1 MANPCYFLT
10 AGWQWVLVLAVL
22 MIGLLVDARR
32 RSKIQTLKKAI
43 SHMSQGVCMFDSAT
57 RVILCNPQ
65 YLKMYNLSPTVVKP
79 GCTLRHLIEHRK
91 ETGLLTADPAQYCAD
106 IVDSIKSGKNTRWTV
121 VASDGRIV
129 HAMNHPMPD
138 GGWLS
143 THEDVTDRTLF
154 EQERDKRVQQQKR
167 QEGME
172 TSIRDFRARMAPRF
186 STFAEGAV
194 TMKTVADRLA
204 DSSNRTSKS
213 AATAADTSKAA
224 SAGVQNAA
232 SSTTELSR
240 SIAQIA
246 RRMHETK
253 NIITSAVSE
262 ANLTDR
268 EIKALVHSASQIGA
282 VIEFIQNIASQTN
295 LLALNA
301 TIEAAR
307 SGAAGRGFA
316 VVASEI
322 KSLAIQTANATQDIV
337 SQIKSLQE
345 STTSA
350 AHSILR
356 IHDRM
361 QAINEYSAEFASSI
375 EEQNAVTADISLNAM
390 AASERTYDVS
400 RMLTDVANDANE
412 TETSAQKIQGVSSA
426 IDHALHGLQKDVEA
440 FLTDVSRHASV

>member
-1 MANPCYFLT
+1 MANPFQFLI
-10 AGWQWVLVLAVL
+10 ADWQWVLVLVVL
-22 MIGLLVDARR
+22 IIGLSVDARR
-32 RSKIQTLKKAI
+32 RRKIHTLKKAI
-43 SHMSQGVCMFDSAT
+43 GHMSQGVCMFDSAT
-57 RVILCNPQ
+57 RIVLCNPQ

-79 GCTLRHLIEHRK
+79 GCTLRRLIEHRK

-106 IVDSIKSGKNTRWTV
+106 ILDSIKAGKNTRWTV

-129 HAMNHPMPD
+129 HALNHPMPD

-167 QEGME
+167 QERME

-204 DSSNRTSKS
+204 DSSNRTSQS
-213 AATAADTSKAA
+213 AATAAGTSTEA

-232 SSTTELSR
+232 SSTTELSQ

-246 RRMHETK
+246 HRMHETK

-262 ANLTDR
+262 ADLTDR
-268 EIKALVHSASQIGA
+268 EIKALVNSASQIGA

-307 SGAAGRGFA
+307 SGTAGRAFA
-316 VVASEI
+316 VVATEI

-350 AHSILR
+350 ANSIRR

-361 QAINEYSAEFASSI
+361 QVINEYTAEFASSI
-375 EEQNAVTADISLNAM
+375 EEQNTVTAEISSNVT
-390 AASERTYDVS
+390 AASGRTLDVS
-400 RMLTDVANDANE
+400 QMLTDLANDASE
-412 TETSAQKIQGVSSA
+412 TESSAQKIQGVSSA
-426 IDHALHGLQKDVEA
+426 IDHALHQLQKDVEA
-440 FLTDVSRHASV
+440 FLTDAARHASA

>member
-1 MANPCYFLT
+1 MANPFHFLI
-10 AGWQWVLVLAVL
+10 ADWQWILVLAVL
-22 MIGLLVDARR
+22 IIGVSVDARR
-32 RSKIQTLKKAI
+32 RIKIHTLEKAI
-43 SHMSQGVCMFDSAT
+43 GHMSQGVCMFDAAT
-57 RVILCNPQ
+57 RIVLCNPQ

-79 GCTLRHLIEHRK
+79 GCTLRQLIEHRK

-106 IVDSIKSGKNTRWTV
+106 ILNSIRSGKNTRFTV

-129 HAMNHPMPD
+129 HALNHPMPD

-154 EQERDKRVQQQKR
+154 EQERDKRVQEQKR

-194 TMKTVADRLA
+194 TMKRVANRLA
-204 DSSNRTSKS
+204 DSSNKTSQS
-213 AATAADTSKAA
+213 AATAAGTSKEA

-232 SSTTELSR
+232 SSTTELSQ

-246 RRMHETK
+246 RRIHETK

-268 EIKALVHSASQIGA
+268 EIKALVNSASQIGA

-307 SGAAGRGFA
+307 SGTAGRGFA

-322 KSLAIQTANATQDIV
+322 KSLATQTADATQDII
-337 SQIKSLQE
+337 SQLKSLQE

-350 AHSILR
+350 AKSIHR

-361 QAINEYSAEFASSI
+361 QVINEYAAEFANSI
-375 EEQNAVTADISLNAM
+375 EVQNTVTADISSNVT
-390 AASERTYDVS
+390 AAADRTHDVS
-400 RMLTDVANDANE
+400 QMLTDVANDAVE
-412 TETSAQKIQGVSSA
+412 TESSAHKIQGVSNA
-426 IDHALHGLQKDVEA
+426 IDRALHDLRQDVEA
-440 FLTDVSRHASV
+440 FLTDVARHASA

>member
-1 MANPCYFLT
+1 MANPFHFLT
-10 AGWQWVLVLAVL
+10 AHWQWVLVLAVL

-213 AATAADTSKAA
+213 AATAADTSKRLRQVCKTQRALPPN
-224 SAGVQNAA
+224 SLDQLLKSHAGC
-232 SSTTELSR
+232 
-240 SIAQIA
+240 
-246 RRMHETK
+246 MK
-253 NIITSAVSE
+253 P
-262 ANLTDR
+262 
-268 EIKALVHSASQIGA
+268 
-282 VIEFIQNIASQTN
+282 
-295 LLALNA
+295 
-301 TIEAAR
+301 
-307 SGAAGRGFA
+307 
-316 VVASEI
+316 
-322 KSLAIQTANATQDIV
+322 
-337 SQIKSLQE
+337 
-345 STTSA
+345 
-350 AHSILR
+350 
-356 IHDRM
+356 
-361 QAINEYSAEFASSI
+361 
-375 EEQNAVTADISLNAM
+375 
-390 AASERTYDVS
+390 
-400 RMLTDVANDANE
+400 
-412 TETSAQKIQGVSSA
+412 KI
-426 IDHALHGLQKDVEA
+426 
-440 FLTDVSRHASV
+440 

>member
-1 MANPCYFLT
+1 MANPFHFLT
-10 AGWQWVLVLAVL
+10 ADWQWVLVIAVM

-32 RSKIQTLKKAI
+32 RRKIQTLKKVI

-154 EQERDKRVQQQKR
+154 ERERDKGVQQQKR

-186 STFAEGAV
+186 STFAEGAE

-213 AATAADTSKAA
+213 AATAADTSKEA

-232 SSTTELSR
+232 TSTTELSQ

-246 RRMHETK
+246 RRMHETQ

-282 VIEFIQNIASQTN
+282 VIGFIQNIASQTN

-307 SGAAGRGFA
+307 SGTAGRGFA

-350 AHSILR
+350 ANSILR

-361 QAINEYSAEFASSI
+361 QVINEYTAEFASSI
-375 EEQNAVTADISLNAM
+375 EEQNAVTADISLNVT
-390 AASERTYDVS
+390 AASDRTYDVS
-400 RMLTDVANDANE
+400 QMLTDVANDASE

-426 IDHALHGLQKDVEA
+426 IDDALHGLQKDVEA
-440 FLTDVSRHASV
+440 FLTDVTRHASV

>member
-1 MANPCYFLT
+1 MANPFHFLT
-10 AGWQWVLVLAVL
+10 ADWQWVLAIAVM

-32 RSKIQTLKKAI
+32 RRKIQTLKKVI

-79 GCTLRHLIEHRK
+79 GCTLRRLIEHRK

-154 EQERDKRVQQQKR
+154 EQERDKGVQQQKR

-186 STFAEGAV
+186 STFAEGAE

-213 AATAADTSKAA
+213 AATAADTSKEA

-232 SSTTELSR
+232 TSTTELSQ

-246 RRMHETK
+246 RRMHETQ

-282 VIEFIQNIASQTN
+282 VIGFIQNIASQTN

-307 SGAAGRGFA
+307 SGTAGRGFA

-350 AHSILR
+350 ADSILR

-361 QAINEYSAEFASSI
+361 QVINEYTAEFASSI
-375 EEQNAVTADISLNAM
+375 EEQNAVTADISLNVT
-390 AASERTYDVS
+390 AASDRTYDVS
-400 RMLTDVANDANE
+400 QMLTDVANDASE

-426 IDHALHGLQKDVEA
+426 IDDALHGLQKDVEA
-440 FLTDVSRHASV
+440 FLTDVTRHASV